1 MKTILQSSSLIK
13 LIAHNDV
20 NRNEQHIYLNISHSG
35 EIIKAYDVCNKG
47 IYSVPSELKVKAI
60 NASCISISTK
70 EYKRILKE
78 YE

>member
-20 NRNEQHIYLNISHSG
+20 NGNEQHIYLNISHSG
-35 EIIKAYDVCNKG
+35 EILRAYDVCNKG
-47 IYSVPSELKVKAI
+47 IYAVPQELKVKAI
-60 NASCISISTK
+60 NANSLNISIK